1 MAIEVLM
8 PALSPTMEEGTL
20 AKWFVK
26 EGDKIESGDLLAEI
40 ETDKATMEVEAV
52 DEGKLASIIFPD
64 GNRNAAGPRFF
75 KYILDQ
81 NLEYEEFMQF
91 NKLYCAVS
99 GSLIPPD
106 AQPDEIFLTNLENDE
121 KICGQYYKC
130 CWPCLCD
137 VMKYSETKKIN
148 IDFKDQSKDI
158 YTIVIDNPCNK
169 NDFPELVNR
178 DYFCE
183 GNELNKEYTYS
194 VDNKLVIGL
203 LHNAKKCDAYDID
216 YIKNDQIT
224 GPMCEARNSMPL
236 EELNFG
242 MGDIFIRLAN

>member
-1 MAIEVLM
+1 MKKFKTFLFLLLII
-8 PALSPTMEEGTL
+8 LSSQSHANTN
-20 AKWFVK
+20 K
-26 EGDKIESGDLLAEI
+26 DKLYEQLVSDW
-40 ETDKATMEVEAV
+40 
-52 DEGKLASIIFPD
+52 SSIFPD

-81 NLEYEEFMQF
+81 NLEYEEFKQF

-99 GSLIPPD
+99 GSLISPD
-106 AQPDEIFLTNLENDE
+106 TQPDDIFLSNSENDE
-121 KICGQYYKC
+121 KICGEYYKC

-148 IDFKDQSKDI
+148 INFKDQSKDI
-158 YTIVIDNPCNK
+158 YAIVIDNPCNK

-178 DYFCE
+178 DYFCK
-183 GNELNKEYTYS
+183 GNKLNNEYTYS
-194 VDNKLVIGL
+194 VDDKLVIGL

-216 YIKNDQIT
+216 YIRNDQIT

>member
-1 MAIEVLM
+1 MR
-8 PALSPTMEEGTL
+8 
-20 AKWFVK
+20 K
-26 EGDKIESGDLLAEI
+26 LLALISLLIIFLPLAQANANSE
-40 ETDKATMEVEAV
+40 EL
-52 DEGKLASIIFPD
+52 DEKLLSDWSTIFPD

-81 NLEYEEFMQF
+81 NLDYEEFIQF

-106 AQPDEIFLTNLENDE
+106 AHPDEIFLTNLENDE

-148 IDFKDQSKDI
+148 INFKDQSKDI
-158 YTIVIDNPCNK
+158 YTIVIDNPCTK

-178 DYFCE
+178 DYFCN
-183 GNELNKEYTYS
+183 GTELNKEYTYS

-203 LHNAKKCDAYDID
+203 LHNAKKCDVYDID
-216 YIKNDQIT
+216 YINNHQIT
-224 GPMCEARNSMPL
+224 GPMCEARNSMPI

>member
-1 MAIEVLM
+1 MRDFLKLISFIILICAISISQANANSE
-8 PALSPTMEEGTL
+8 
-20 AKWFVK
+20 
-26 EGDKIESGDLLAEI
+26 
-40 ETDKATMEVEAV
+40 
-52 DEGKLASIIFPD
+52 KLYEKLVSDWSSIFPD

-75 KYILDQ
+75 KYILDE
-81 NLEYEEFMQF
+81 NLDYEDFVEF

-99 GSLIPPD
+99 GSLISPD
-106 AQPDEIFLTNLENDE
+106 TQPDEIYLTDVESNE

-137 VMKYSETKKIN
+137 VMKYSETKKIT
-148 IDFKDQSKDI
+148 IDFKDITKDI
-158 YTIVIDNPCNK
+158 YAIVIDNPCNK
-169 NDFPELVNR
+169 KNFPELVNR

-183 GNELNKEYTYS
+183 GGELNKEFTYS

-203 LHNAKKCDAYDID
+203 MHNGKKCDAYDID
-216 YIKNDQIT
+216 YINNNQIT
-224 GPMCEARNSMPL
+224 GPMCEVRNSMPL

>member
-1 MAIEVLM
+1 MKKFKTFIFLLLIF
-8 PALSPTMEEGTL
+8 LSSQSHANTN
-20 AKWFVK
+20 K
-26 EGDKIESGDLLAEI
+26 DKLYE
-40 ETDKATMEVEAV
+40 
-52 DEGKLASIIFPD
+52 KLVSDWSSIFPD

-81 NLEYEEFMQF
+81 NLEYEEFIEF

-99 GSLIPPD
+99 GSLISPD
-106 AQPDEIFLTNLENDE
+106 TQPDEIFLSDYQNNE
-121 KICGQYYKC
+121 KICGDYYKC

-137 VMKYSETKKIN
+137 VMKYSETKKIT
-148 IDFKDQSKDI
+148 IDFKDQKKDI

-169 NDFPELVNR
+169 DDFPELVNR
-178 DYFCE
+178 DFICK
-183 GNELNKEYTYS
+183 GNKLNDDYTYS
-194 VDNKLVIGL
+194 INNKLVIGL
-203 LHNAKKCDAYDID
+203 LHNGKKCDAYDID
-216 YIKNDQIT
+216 YVNNNQIT

>member
-1 MAIEVLM
+1 MRKLLLFVSLLIILL
-8 PALSPTMEEGTL
+8 PL
-20 AKWFVK
+20 AQANANSEKLY
-26 EGDKIESGDLLAEI
+26 ERLLNDWS
-40 ETDKATMEVEAV
+40 T
-52 DEGKLASIIFPD
+52 IFPD

-81 NLEYEEFMQF
+81 NLDYEEFIQF

-106 AQPDEIFLTNLENDE
+106 THPDEIFLTNLENDE

-148 IDFKDQSKDI
+148 INFKDQSKDI
-158 YTIVIDNPCNK
+158 YTIVIDNPCTK
-169 NDFPELVNR
+169 NDFPDLVNR
-178 DYFCE
+178 DYFC
-183 GNELNKEYTYS
+183 NDAELNKEYTYS
-194 VDNKLVIGL
+194 VDNKLGIGL
-203 LHNAKKCDAYDID
+203 FHNAKKCDVYDID
-216 YIKNDQIT
+216 YIDNHQIT
-224 GPMCEARNSMPL
+224 GPMCEARNSMPI

>member
-1 MAIEVLM
+1 MKKFKTFLFLLLIILFSQSHAN
-8 PALSPTMEEGTL
+8 TN
-20 AKWFVK
+20 K
-26 EGDKIESGDLLAEI
+26 DKLYEQLV
-40 ETDKATMEVEAV
+40 TDW
-52 DEGKLASIIFPD
+52 SSIFPD

-81 NLEYEEFMQF
+81 NLEYEEFKQF

-99 GSLIPPD
+99 GSLISPD
-106 AQPDEIFLTNLENDE
+106 TQPDDIFLSNSENDE
-121 KICGQYYKC
+121 KICGEYYKC

-148 IDFKDQSKDI
+148 IDFKDQSKNI
-158 YTIVIDNPCNK
+158 YTIVIDNPCKK

-178 DYFCE
+178 DYICS
-183 GNELNKEYTYS
+183 GNELNKEHTYS
-194 VDNKLVIGL
+194 VNDKLVIGL

-216 YIKNDQIT
+216 YINNDQIT
-224 GPMCEARNSMPL
+224 GPMCEVRNSMPL
-236 EELNFG
+236 EKLNFG

>member
-1 MAIEVLM
+1 MQKFLTLISLLYIFFSFAPANANIEKLYEK
-8 PALSPTMEEGTL
+8 L
-20 AKWFVK
+20 
-26 EGDKIESGDLLAEI
+26 
-40 ETDKATMEVEAV
+40 V
-52 DEGKLASIIFPD
+52 DDWSTIFPD

-81 NLEYEEFMQF
+81 NLDYEEFKQF

-99 GSLIPPD
+99 GSLISPD
-106 AQPDEIFLTNLENDE
+106 TQPDDIFLTNFENNE
-121 KICGQYYKC
+121 MICGQYYKC

-148 IDFKDQSKDI
+148 INFKDKTKDV
-158 YTIVIDNPCNK
+158 YAIVINNPCNK
-169 NDFPELVNR
+169 TDFPELVNR
-178 DYFCE
+178 DYICS
-183 GNELNKEYTYS
+183 GDELNKKYTYS

-203 LHNAKKCDAYDID
+203 LHNARKCDAYDID

-236 EELNFG
+236 EKLNFG
-242 MGDIFIRLAN
+242 MGDIFIRLAD

>member
-1 MAIEVLM
+1 MQKFLTLISLLYIFFSFAPANANIEKLYEK
-8 PALSPTMEEGTL
+8 L
-20 AKWFVK
+20 
-26 EGDKIESGDLLAEI
+26 
-40 ETDKATMEVEAV
+40 V
-52 DEGKLASIIFPD
+52 DDWSTIFPD

-81 NLEYEEFMQF
+81 NLDYEEFKQF

-99 GSLIPPD
+99 GSLISPD
-106 AQPDEIFLTNLENDE
+106 TQPDDIFLTNFENYE
-121 KICGQYYKC
+121 MICGQYYKC

-148 IDFKDQSKDI
+148 INFKDQTKDV
-158 YTIVIDNPCNK
+158 YAIVINNPCNK
-169 NDFPELVNR
+169 TDFPELVNR
-178 DYFCE
+178 DYICS
-183 GNELNKEYTYS
+183 GDELNKKYTYS

-203 LHNAKKCDAYDID
+203 LHNARKCDAYDID

-236 EELNFG
+236 EKLNFG
-242 MGDIFIRLAN
+242 MGDIFIRLAD

>member
-1 MAIEVLM
+1 MIKMCKEAILILKIILIFTCFSFTTNSF
-8 PALSPTMEEGTL
+8 ANTEEL
-20 AKWFVK
+20 YAKLVQDWP
-26 EGDKIESGDLLAEI
+26 S
-40 ETDKATMEVEAV
+40 
-52 DEGKLASIIFPD
+52 IFPD

-81 NLEYEEFMQF
+81 DLEYEEFLQF

-99 GSLIPPD
+99 GSLISPD
-106 AQPDEIFLTNLENDE
+106 VQPDEIFLTNSENDE

-137 VMKYSETKKIN
+137 VMKYSETKKIK

-178 DYFCE
+178 DYFCK
-183 GNELNKEYTYS
+183 GNELNKEYTFS

-203 LHNAKKCDAYDID
+203 LHNAQKCDAYDID
-216 YIKNDQIT
+216 YVQNNQIT

-236 EELNFG
+236 GELNSG

>member
-1 MAIEVLM
+1 MIKMCKEAILIFKIILIFTCFSFTTNSF
-8 PALSPTMEEGTL
+8 ANTEEL
-20 AKWFVK
+20 YAKLVQDWP
-26 EGDKIESGDLLAEI
+26 S
-40 ETDKATMEVEAV
+40 
-52 DEGKLASIIFPD
+52 IFPD

-81 NLEYEEFMQF
+81 DLEYEEFLQF

-99 GSLIPPD
+99 GSLISPD
-106 AQPDEIFLTNLENDE
+106 VQPDEIFLTNSENDE

-137 VMKYSETKKIN
+137 VMKYSETKKIK

-169 NDFPELVNR
+169 NDFPKLVNR
-178 DYFCE
+178 DYFCK
-183 GNELNKEYTYS
+183 GNELNKEYTFS

-203 LHNAKKCDAYDID
+203 LHNAQKCDAYDID
-216 YIKNDQIT
+216 YVQNNQIT

-236 EELNFG
+236 GELNSG

>member
-1 MAIEVLM
+1 MRKFLTVISFILIF
-8 PALSPTMEEGTL
+8 LSMTQ
-20 AKWFVK
+20 ASANK
-26 EGDKIESGDLLAEI
+26 EKMYEKLVGDWS
-40 ETDKATMEVEAV
+40 T
-52 DEGKLASIIFPD
+52 IFPD

-81 NLEYEEFMQF
+81 NLDYEEFKQF

-99 GSLIPPD
+99 GSLISPD
-106 AQPDEIFLTNLENDE
+106 TQPDDIFLTNSENNE
-121 KICGQYYKC
+121 MICGQYYKC

-148 IDFKDQSKDI
+148 INFKDKTKDV
-158 YTIVIDNPCNK
+158 YAIVINNPCNK
-169 NDFPELVNR
+169 TDFPELVNR
-178 DYFCE
+178 DYICS
-183 GNELNKEYTYS
+183 GDELNKKYTYS

-203 LHNAKKCDAYDID
+203 LHNARKCDAYDID

-236 EELNFG
+236 EKLSFG
-242 MGDIFIRLAN
+242 MGDIFIRLAD